1 MSAPDLPIVE
11 RLRRRGRPF
20 TAAKDGF
27 RAHCPLI
34 NPDGPEAAE
43 VIKGLYDGCNALLGL
58 IQLLA
63 ANPDTPPALLR
74 ILTESHRIA
83 EAEQAVSRARGE
95 EVGNG

>member
-1 MSAPDLPIVE
+1 MSAPDLPIIEKLTRE
-11 RLRRRGRPF
+11 RVFRL
-20 TAAKDGF
+20 KDGGPI
-27 RAHCPLI
+27 HKQPW

>member
-1 MSAPDLPIVE
+1 MSPPDLPIV
-11 RLRRRGRPF
+11 RDMLQQDYFGRR
-20 TAAKDGF
+20 
-27 RAHCPLI
+27 I
-34 NPDGPEAAE
+34 NPDGSEAAE